1 MPPRFVAVPE
11 GKAQLVRRELGDD
24 SAQETASARYLGPAA
39 LPPRC
44 NRPLPSP
51 PAHAEALGYRDD
63 LRQVRRFVASRAKCA
78 GLTPSRIPDLVI
90 AISELAANTVR
101 HTGGGTVQVW
111 RTSEEIIGQVADT
124 GQITDPLA
132 RHRARSDE
140 LLGGNGLW
148 VVNQVCDL
156 AQARTGQAGT
166 TTRVHMRLHRP

>member
-1 MPPRFVAVPE
+1 MLFR
-11 GKAQLVRRELGDD
+11 
-24 SAQETASARYLGPAA
+24 S
-39 LPPRC
+39 
-44 NRPLPSP
+44 
-51 PAHAEALGYRDD
+51 
-63 LRQVRRFVASRAKCA
+63 
-78 GLTPSRIPDLVI
+78 
-90 AISELAANTVR
+90 
-101 HTGGGTVQVW
+101 GGTVQVW

-156 AQARTGQAGT
+156 VQARTGQAGT